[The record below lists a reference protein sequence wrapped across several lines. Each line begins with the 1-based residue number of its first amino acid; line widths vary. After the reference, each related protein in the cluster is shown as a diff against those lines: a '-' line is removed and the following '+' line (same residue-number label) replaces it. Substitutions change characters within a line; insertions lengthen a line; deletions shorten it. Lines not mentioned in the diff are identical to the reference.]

1 MTLFAVILHTTLAHT
16 LTQADMPPGVF
27 SQSPNP
33 EQIQESVQYYS
44 WSQKFKYTLAKY
56 I

>member
-1 MTLFAVILHTTLAHT
+1 
-16 LTQADMPPGVF
+16 MPPGVF

-33 EQIQESVQYYS
+33 EQIQECVQYYIAQINS
-44 WSQKFKYTLAKY
+44 NIGFKKQITQHLAAQRLSH